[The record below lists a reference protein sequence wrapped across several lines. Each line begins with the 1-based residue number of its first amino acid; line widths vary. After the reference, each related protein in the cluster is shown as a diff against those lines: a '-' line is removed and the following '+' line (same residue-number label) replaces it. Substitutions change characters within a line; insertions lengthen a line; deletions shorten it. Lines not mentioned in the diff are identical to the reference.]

1 MLYDIFQY
9 GDQIELNIRTETTNI
24 INDLKFFDND
34 WSQYNTLRPEIPRQG
49 LCVINEKGKIGPG
62 PALNSIPQ
70 WNKMYNTSFNELQ
83 FDKPTEVFNAS
94 KNIQNLMKDC
104 LSFSVRTH
112 FLKLLPGGY
121 FPPHRDSNKRNPVT
135 FRAIVPIVNVDPP
148 RVRFMIEDKTL
159 HWKTGRMYIV
169 NTNLEHTL
177 MNYSNEDS
185 IWLVMNFVTCDKS
198 IDFVLNNLKI
208 K

>member
-9 GDQIELNIRTETTNI
+9 GNQIELNLQVNSSDIL
-24 INDLKFFDND
+24 NDLRPFKNN
-34 WSQYNTLRPEIPRQG
+34 WTQYNTLRPEIPRQG

-70 WNKMYNTSFNELQ
+70 WNKMYNTSLDELQ
-83 FDKPTEVFNAS
+83 FDKPTEVYNSS
-94 KNIQNLMKDC
+94 KTIQNLMKDC
-104 LSFSVRTH
+104 FSFSVRTH

-121 FPPHRDSNKRNPVT
+121 FPPHRDSNKRYPVT
-135 FRAIVPIVNVDPP
+135 FRAIIPIINTDPP
-148 RVRFMIEDKTL
+148 RVRFMLEDKTL
-159 HWKTGRMYIV
+159 HWKIGRMYVV

-185 IWLVMNFVTCDKS
+185 IWLVFNFVTCDES
-198 IDFVLNNLKI
+198 INFVLNNLKI

>member
-9 GDQIELNIRTETTNI
+9 GDQIELDIRTDTKNI
-24 INDLKFFDND
+24 LDDLKLFDD
-34 WSQYNTLRPEIPRQG
+34 KWTQYNTFRPEIPRQG

-70 WNKMYNTSFNELQ
+70 WNKMYNTNYDELD
-83 FDKPTEVFNAS
+83 FCKPTEVYKSSNS
-94 KNIQNLMKDC
+94 IQKLMNDC

-121 FPPHRDSNKRNPVT
+121 FPPHRDSRKRHPVT
-135 FRAIVPIVNVDPP
+135 FRAIVPIFNTDPP

-159 HWKTGRMYIV
+159 HWKPGRMYIV
-169 NTNLEHTL
+169 NTNLEHTV
-177 MNYSNEDS
+177 MNYSVEES
-185 IWLVMNFVTCDKS
+185 IWMVINFVTCDSS
-198 IDFVLNNLKI
+198 IDFVLNNLKV